1 MPAGPGVTMKYPLI
15 ALMFCATAIGW
26 SMPAARAIA
35 ADDPAAYFESEC
47 LDCHQ
52 RKKKPLE
59 DKHLSRQEWKES
71 IDKMIELE
79 KLDPVPSKAFIGALA
94 DWLANTHGATSSAQ
108 KALPA
113 ADTNKSQ

>member
-1 MPAGPGVTMKYPLI
+1 MKYPLI
-15 ALMFCATAIGW
+15 SLMVCATVAAW
-26 SMPAARAIA
+26 ALPAARAFA
-35 ADDPAAYFESEC
+35 ADDPAAYFENEC

-94 DWLANTHGATSSAQ
+94 DWLANTHGSTSSAQ
-108 KALPA
+108 KATPA
-113 ADTNKSQ
+113 SDSNKSQ

>member
-1 MPAGPGVTMKYPLI
+1 MPAGKGVTMKYPLI
-15 ALMFCATAIGW
+15 ALMLCATAAGW
-26 SMPAARAIA
+26 ALPTARAIA

-59 DKHLSRQEWKES
+59 DKHLSRQEWKDAV
-71 IDKMIELE
+71 DKMIELD

-94 DWLANTHGATSSAQ
+94 DWLANTHGPTSSAQ
-108 KALPA
+108 KAVPPA
-113 ADTNKSQ
+113 DAAKAQ